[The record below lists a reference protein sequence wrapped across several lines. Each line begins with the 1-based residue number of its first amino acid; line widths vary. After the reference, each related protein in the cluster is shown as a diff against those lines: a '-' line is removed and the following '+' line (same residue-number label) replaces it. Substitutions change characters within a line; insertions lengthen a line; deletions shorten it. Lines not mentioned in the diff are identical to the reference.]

1 MKQLKQGEALERLL
15 VGDWGWPRP
24 VMVEYRRE
32 HLVKSDDWRY
42 EREVI
47 LTPTGLA
54 KMQRHF
60 GLAETVNVPAIVEG
74 CVVRW
79 DWKNSR
85 MVEVKGDD
93 GQNYRVRVNNALKW
107 RPDRKGKFMRIK
119 FLKDGDQWRQV
130 GRSPRYPGIW

>member
-1 MKQLKQGEALERLL
+1 MKQLKPGEALERLL
-15 VGDWGWPRP
+15 VGDWGLPRP

-54 KMQRHF
+54 KMQRYF

-74 CVVRW
+74 CVVRFKALAKAKYMAGQKEHGGCLV
-79 DWKNSR
+79 DK
-85 MVEVKGDD
+85 VKLAHLEEEIIDLWH
-93 GQNYRVRVNNALKW
+93 YVYVLRLR
-107 RPDRKGKFMRIK
+107 
-119 FLKDGDQWRQV
+119 LKDD
-130 GRSPRYPGIW
+130 

>member
-15 VGDWGWPRP
+15 VGDWGLPRQ

-47 LTPTGLA
+47 LTSAGLA

-79 DWKNSR
+79 IGRTRAWSR
-85 MVEVKGDD
+85 SRGTTAKTTASG
-93 GQNYRVRVNNALKW
+93 
-107 RPDRKGKFMRIK
+107 
-119 FLKDGDQWRQV
+119 
-130 GRSPRYPGIW
+130 

>member
-15 VGDWGWPRP
+15 VGDWGLPRQ
-24 VMVEYRRE
+24 VMVECRRE

-47 LTPTGLA
+47 LTSTGLA

-60 GLAETVNVPAIVEG
+60 GLAETVHVPAIVEG

-93 GQNYRVRVNNALKW
+93 GQNYRVRVKT
-107 RPDRKGKFMRIK
+107 P
-119 FLKDGDQWRQV
+119 
-130 GRSPRYPGIW
+130 

>member
-1 MKQLKQGEALERLL
+1 M
-15 VGDWGWPRP
+15 
-24 VMVEYRRE
+24 MVEYRSP

-79 DWKNSR
+79 D
-85 MVEVKGDD
+85 
-93 GQNYRVRVNNALKW
+93 
-107 RPDRKGKFMRIK
+107 
-119 FLKDGDQWRQV
+119 
-130 GRSPRYPGIW
+130 